1 MSLHA
6 SNPDHAPAWLDKAKE
21 HLEWARLEAAVL
33 ARCKGEP
40 ARNHGL
46 TMAPDRAQAQL
57 ALRECDEMMALL
69 ERGEQLPLGALREI
83 EPHLQRIERKG
94 ALSLSALVEVLQTL
108 RSARLVRSFLGG
120 QRGRAPLLCA
130 AYSTDPAL
138 DALEQQLDD
147 AIEPDGTLSDR
158 ASPELRSLRTEIA
171 NLRERII
178 GRLQQ
183 LLERYEDVLS
193 DRYYTLRDGRY
204 VLPVRRDAHERVHG
218 IVHGTSQSGSSV
230 FVEPRAVLAHGN
242 RLKMAESE
250 LEREQDR
257 VLAALSDQVAEHV
270 PSLRGAADA
279 LCELDLRHA
288 AALLGRELGG
298 VVPELTDE
306 PVIALRAARHP
317 LLVLE
322 GVKAVPNDIAVGADR
337 GLVISGP
344 NAAGKT
350 VLLKTLGLFAL
361 MVRHGLPIGAAE
373 GSKLGYFER
382 VLTDVGDEQSTER
395 NLSTFSAHITNLVGI
410 LRDADAH
417 SLVLLDEL
425 ATGTDP
431 EQGAAL
437 ACAILDA
444 LSRRGAAL
452 AVTTHYEPLK
462 AMSLRD
468 PRLRAASVGFDIE
481 RMEPTFRLALD
492 VPGVSN
498 ALMVARR
505 FGIPDDVLAFAERA
519 LPDQARDF
527 EQLVRALSSE
537 REALYQ
543 ERSKLER
550 ERAEL
555 TAVLAAQQER
565 LQTLRKQGDAEVK
578 REVGE
583 LTERVR
589 AARGELDR
597 ARAAIKAEPE
607 NKREIALASKRI
619 ADVAARVA
627 LGGDLTPAAT
637 PSASA
642 TPRSALDAA
651 ELRPGQRV
659 HVPRLRSEAVIVE
672 GPSKGRVRVAVGPL
686 KLWVDTDG
694 LQTPNASVPAAAPLP
709 PTPAASTG
717 QGRSSDNTL
726 NLKGMRVD
734 DALSLLET
742 FVDRLRTADN
752 HVGYVLHGHGT
763 GALRDAV
770 RKHLKTVVQQV
781 ADVRPA
787 DPDEGGDAVTMFSIA

>member
-1 MSLHA
+1 MT
-6 SNPDHAPAWLDKAKE
+6 DAWLDKAKE
-21 HLEWARLEAAVL
+21 HLEWPRLEAAVL
-33 ARCKGEP
+33 ARCKSEP
-40 ARNHGL
+40 ARSRGL
-46 TMAPDRAQAQL
+46 SLAPDRASAQL
-57 ALRECDEMMALL
+57 ALRETDELLALI
-69 ERGEQLPLGALREI
+69 ERGERLPLEALQDI
-83 EPHLQRIERKG
+83 EPHLQRLERKG
-94 ALSLSALVEVLQTL
+94 ALHLGALVDVLRTL
-108 RSARLVRSFLGG
+108 RCARQVRVFLGG
-120 QRGRAPLLCA
+120 QRSRAPLLCA
-130 AYSTDPAL
+130 AYTTDPAL
-138 DALEQQLDD
+138 DSLEQQLDD

-158 ASPELRSLRTEIA
+158 ASPELRTLRTEIA

-183 LLERYEDVLS
+183 LIERYEDVLS

-257 VLAALSDQVAEHV
+257 VLAALSEQISEYV
-270 PSLRGAADA
+270 PSLRAAAEA
-279 LCELDLRHA
+279 LSGLDLRHA

-298 VVPELTDE
+298 VVPELVDQPT
-306 PVIALRAARHP
+306 ISLRAARHP
-317 LLVLE
+317 LLVID
-322 GVKAVPNDIAVGADR
+322 GVKAVPNDIALSADR

-350 VLLKTLGLFAL
+350 VLLKTLGLCAL
-361 MVRHGLPIGAAE
+361 MARHGLPIGAAA
-373 GSKLGYFER
+373 GSQVGYFER

-410 LRDADAH
+410 LAAADAH

-444 LSRRGAAL
+444 LCQRGAAL

-468 PRLRAASVGFDIE
+468 PRLRAASVGFNVE
-481 RMEPTFRLALD
+481 RMEPTFQLALD

-505 FGIPDDVLAFAERA
+505 FGIPESVLAYAERA

-527 EQLVRALSSE
+527 EQLVRALSHE
-537 REALYQ
+537 RDTLAA
-543 ERSKLER
+543 ERSALAR
-550 ERAEL
+550 DRAEL
-555 TAVLAAQQER
+555 ERVLTAQQER
-565 LQTLRKQGDAEVK
+565 LDRLRKQGDAEVK

-583 LTERVR
+583 LTEKVR
-589 AARGELDR
+589 AARSELER
-597 ARAAIKAEPE
+597 ARAQIKAEPSD
-607 NKREIALASKRI
+607 KRELAVASKRI

-627 LGGDLTPAAT
+627 LGGDLTAHAPASGPA
-637 PSASA
+637 PS
-642 TPRSALDAA
+642 TPRTPIDSAD
-651 ELRPGQRV
+651 LRPGQRV

-686 KLWVDTDG
+686 KLWVDTEG
-694 LQTPNASVPAAAPLP
+694 LTAPDASATAAPVQLP
-709 PTPAASTG
+709 AVENNGSRN
-717 QGRSSDNTL
+717 RSSDNTL

-742 FVDRLRTADN
+742 FVDRLRTSETPT
-752 HVGYVLHGHGT
+752 GFVLHGHGT

-781 ADVRPA
+781 GEVRAA
-787 DPDEGGDAVTMFSIA
+787 DPDEGGDAVTMFSLVG

>member
-1 MSLHA
+1 MPLPA
-6 SNPDHAPAWLDKAKE
+6 TFNPDAWLDKAKE
-21 HLEWARLEAAVL
+21 HLEWPRLEASVL

-40 ARNHGL
+40 AKSKGL
-46 TMAPDRAQAQL
+46 TFALDRAQAQL
-57 ALRECDEMMALL
+57 ALRECGEMMALL
-69 ERGEQLPLGALREI
+69 ERGDQLPLAGLREI
-83 EPHLQRIERKG
+83 EPHLQRLERKG
-94 ALSLSALVEVLQTL
+94 ALSLPALIDVLQTL
-108 RSARLVRSFLGG
+108 RCARQVRSFLGG

-138 DALEQQLDD
+138 DRLEQQLDD
-147 AIEPDGTLSDR
+147 AIEADGTLSDR

-230 FVEPRAVLAHGN
+230 FVEPRAVLAQGN

-257 VLAALSDQVAEHV
+257 VLAALSELVAEYG
-270 PSLRGAADA
+270 PSLRAAAEAMRD
-279 LCELDLRHA
+279 LDLRHA

-298 VVPELTDE
+298 VVPELCDE
-306 PVIALRAARHP
+306 PVIALNGARHP

-322 GVKAVPNDIAVGADR
+322 GVAAVPNDIALSAER

-361 MVRHGLPIGAAE
+361 MIRHGLPIGAAP
-373 GSKLGYFER
+373 GSSLGFFER

-410 LRDADAH
+410 LATADAGA
-417 SLVLLDEL
+417 LVLLDEL

-437 ACAILDA
+437 ACAVLDA
-444 LSRRGAAL
+444 LCRRGSAF

-498 ALMVARR
+498 ALVVARR
-505 FGIPDDVLAFAERA
+505 FGMPEDVLAFAERA

-537 REALYQ
+537 RETLYA
-543 ERSKLER
+543 ERSKLAG

-555 TAVLAAQQER
+555 GQVLAAQQER
-565 LQTLRKQGDAEVK
+565 LQALRKQGDAEVK

-589 AARGELDR
+589 AARSELDR
-597 ARAAIKAEPE
+597 ARAAIKTDTSD
-607 NKREIALASKRI
+607 KRELALASKRI

-627 LGGDLTPAAT
+627 LGGDLTPAA
-637 PSASA
+637 A
-642 TPRSALDAA
+642 TATTGAPRAALDAA
-651 ELRPGQRV
+651 ELRTGQRV

-672 GPSKGRVRVAVGPL
+672 GPTKGRVRVAVGPL
-686 KLWVDTDG
+686 KLWVDSDG
-694 LQTPNASVPAAAPLP
+694 LLTPDAAVAAVPALP
-709 PTPAASTG
+709 HTPASITD
-717 QGRSSDNTL
+717 QGRNSDNTL

-742 FVDRLRTADN
+742 FVDRLRTADTP
-752 HVGYVLHGHGT
+752 VGYVLHGHGT

-770 RKHLKTVVQQV
+770 RKHLKTVVQQI

-787 DPDEGGDAVTMFSIA
+787 HPDDGGDAVTMFSIAVS